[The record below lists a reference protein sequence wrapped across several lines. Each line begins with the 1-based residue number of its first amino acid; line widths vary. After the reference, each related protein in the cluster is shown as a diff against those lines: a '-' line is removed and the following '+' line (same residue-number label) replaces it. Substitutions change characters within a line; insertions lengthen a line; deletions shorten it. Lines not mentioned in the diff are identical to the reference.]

1 MESTLTDFLG
11 HDRRTTITA
20 NKCVPPPIGCGGDA
34 NDFKDELS
42 RREFT
47 ISGLCQ
53 HCQDKVFSDDGEG
66 TKMWTLESALP
77 LIRELESA
85 CNDWGYYTAL
95 AGSVLYAGHS
105 DNDLDIH
112 LYERNDDT
120 DSSNSAK
127 AFEWF
132 AARGWHFTLCGNP
145 LAYGSTATVFEA
157 EKDGRV
163 INLFFT
169 QLLEVAEP
177 TPPAPTLPTPL
188 SAK

>member
-1 MESTLTDFLG
+1 MEAALTDIFG

-20 NKCVPPPIGCGGDA
+20 NKCVSPPIGCGGDA

-53 HCQDKVFSDDGEG
+53 HCQDKVFGDDGEG

-77 LIRELESA
+77 LIRELEAA
-85 CNDWGYYTAL
+85 CNPWGYYTAL

-112 LYERNDDT
+112 LYERNDDGSCH
-120 DSSNSAK
+120 DSAK
-127 AFEWF
+127 AFQWF
-132 AARGWHFTLCGNP
+132 ESRGWHFTLCGQP
-145 LAYGSTATVFEA
+145 LAYGSDASVFEA

-169 QLLEVAEP
+169 ALEWVDAPHGTP
-177 TPPAPTLPTPL
+177 TPPTPL